1 MEGPRDLTLQ
11 FKLEVENMVKLVQIT
26 ENNFLEAEGLRV
38 AEAQRGF
45 LDRAVG
51 ILARG
56 YAYRACN
63 AKVFGVALE
72 GRLIGL
78 ALVRDLDEEPACY
91 ELQQFMVDEGYQA
104 QGHGTAAL
112 RLILA
117 ELEREGKYGNVE
129 VCVHKNAA
137 AALRVYEKLGFQ
149 DTGYIDPDVPD
160 SLNLRYAFPNTQN

>member
-1 MEGPRDLTLQ
+1 
-11 FKLEVENMVKLVQIT
+11 MVKLVPIT
-26 ENNFLEAEGLRV
+26 EENFLEAERLRV

-56 YAYRACN
+56 YAYRTCN

-72 GRLIGL
+72 GRLVGL

-91 ELQQFMVDEGYQA
+91 ELQQFMVDERYQSQGY
-104 QGHGTAAL
+104 GSAAL
-112 RLILA
+112 GLLLA
-117 ELEREGKYGNVE
+117 ELAREGKYQAVE

-160 SLNLRYAFPNTQN
+160 SLNLRYTFS